1 MKNEK
6 KKRLERAGFKTGTVA
21 EFLGLSREEP
31 ALVEIRLAM
40 SEAIR
45 KWRTARNLT
54 QAALAT
60 RVGSSQ
66 SRIAKIEAAD
76 TSVSL
81 DLMIRTLVQMG
92 ATPKDVSRAIAR

>member
-1 MKNEK
+1 MKK
-6 KKRLERAGFKTGTVA
+6 AKMRRLEAAGFKAGTVA
-21 EFLGLSREEP
+21 EFLGLSREE
-31 ALVEIRLAM
+31 ATLVEIRVAM

-45 KWRTARNLT
+45 KWRVARNLT
-54 QAALAT
+54 QEALAT

-92 ATPKDVSRAIAR
+92 ATPRDVSKAIAG